1 MVEELAAVARRWP
14 PALESG
20 SESSRLAAGAAV
32 PASQLAS
39 GLSPLESRLL
49 TLPLPAPPVPAL
61 APLALAPLALAPL
74 ALAPPARAV
83 LVLGVVE
90 QGVRLG

>member
-1 MVEELAAVARRWP
+1 
-14 PALESG
+14 
-20 SESSRLAAGAAV
+20 LAAGAAAV
-32 PASQLAS
+32 PASQQLAS

-49 TLPLPAPPVPAL
+49 TLPLPAALVPAL
-61 APLALAPLALAPL
+61 APLALASLALAPLALASL